1 MHRQNA
7 ANEIC
12 KFSKNMLI
20 ISIGWR
26 LDCAGLFYFDTTCPR
41 PPAGSPLWPG
51 EAATGPDPWTVPT
64 TPPSQRPRQITTC
77 EQTLNDA

>member
-12 KFSKNMLI
+12 RFSRIMI
-20 ISIGWR
+20 VFRIGWR
-26 LDCAGLFYFDTTCPR
+26 LDYAGLFHFGTTCPR
-41 PPAGSPLWPG
+41 PPAGTRNALG

-64 TPPSQRPRQITTC
+64 TTPSQRPRQITTC